1 MKTNKKNAKTSKL
14 YRPTVD
20 ELKWLFGDE
29 WKKWQDKDP
38 SEFPQ
43 PALGI
48 MLSLRDGGMMAI
60 PIDKFYA
67 WRNNVDTICDRLAEM
82 TADMDDG
89 IPNS

>member
-1 MKTNKKNAKTSKL
+1 MKTNKKNDTKKL
-14 YRPTVD
+14 YLPTND

-29 WKKWQDKDP
+29 WKKWQNKKP
-38 SEFPQ
+38 EEFPQ

-48 MLSLRDGGMMAI
+48 MLSLREHGMMAI

-67 WRNNVDTICDRLAEM
+67 WRNNVDTICGRLAEM

-89 IPNS
+89 IPRK